1 MIPRCR
7 QIDKTKFGGLQKL
20 HAGYLNG
27 WLDIE
32 GEVIKRYLGDFDFD
46 DKDYAD

>member
-20 HAGYLNG
+20 HAGYLDVQ
-27 WLDIE
+27 LDIE
-32 GEVIKRYLGDFDFD
+32 GEVIKKYLGDFDFD